1 MDSKTETGFSSASV
15 IIVLRRRKVY
25 YYLNVFTQ
33 FLFLIAIGFMSL
45 TFPVNN
51 FRFFLLL
58 QLFFKMIVPLNPF
71 SDRVMTALTI
81 LLVMTCNQQV
91 INVSVDQQREIL
103 YSVGYFT
110 QDSLPKTSYFKIID
124 WILLVSVNSQIVVMI
139 WHTYLYWAC
148 QEELNCLRFFLNY
161 FFY

>member
-1 MDSKTETGFSSASV
+1 M
-15 IIVLRRRKVY
+15 IIVLKRLKVY

-51 FRFFLLL
+51 FRLLHL
-58 QLFFKMIVPLNPF
+58 LFFIILSLLSIL

-91 INVSVDQQREIL
+91 INVSARKIKREN
-103 YSVGYFT
+103 YS
-110 QDSLPKTSYFKIID
+110 SLLLRTPYPKPPTS
-124 WILLVSVNSQIVVMI
+124 
-139 WHTYLYWAC
+139 
-148 QEELNCLRFFLNY
+148 RP
-161 FFY
+161 